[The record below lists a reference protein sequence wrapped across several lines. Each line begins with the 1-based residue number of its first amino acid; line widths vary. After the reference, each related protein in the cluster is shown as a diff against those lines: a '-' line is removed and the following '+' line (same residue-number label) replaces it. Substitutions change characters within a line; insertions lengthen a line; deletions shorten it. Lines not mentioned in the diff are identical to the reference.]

1 MLVFLIGFMGSGK
14 TTIGKKLAKKLS
26 LEFIDLDAEVEKKE
40 GRTIGQIFDLFG
52 EDYFRTKEHEIL
64 LEQSSNNN
72 ILIACGGGTPC
83 FFDHMQMMNNK
94 GITVYLKFSPEA
106 LYSRLENAKTK
117 RPLLKNMD
125 EINMK
130 LYIKNKLEER
140 EQIYLQAKIIT
151 EGLQMKLDILQ
162 KNILGLA

>member
-40 GRTIGQIFDLFG
+40 GRTIGQIFDLLG

-83 FFDHMQMMNNK
+83 FFDHMQMMNNT

>member
-1 MLVFLIGFMGSGK
+1 
-14 TTIGKKLAKKLS
+14 
-26 LEFIDLDAEVEKKE
+26 
-40 GRTIGQIFDLFG
+40 
-52 EDYFRTKEHEIL
+52 
-64 LEQSSNNN
+64 
-72 ILIACGGGTPC
+72 
-83 FFDHMQMMNNK
+83 MNNK

>member
-1 MLVFLIGFMGSGK
+1 MGSGK

>member
-26 LEFIDLDAEVEKKE
+26 LEFIDLDAEIEKKE

-52 EDYFRTKEHEIL
+52 EDYFRIKEHEIL

-83 FFDHMQMMNNK
+83 FFDHMQMMNNT

-125 EINMK
+125 QNNLK

-162 KNILGLA
+162 KNILDIA